1 MRKLLLIFLSF
12 LSLDGLTA
20 DDTLTRKF
28 VPLETFG
35 ITKGSSYKKDSISD
49 ADGEYVAWRCLGLT
63 TAIANVSLEPKTEK
77 DKLIIQGFKAFKL
90 LATEHAYLNFNF
102 NNKLTQDDY
111 KSSNPFEVKAKE
123 VLGPINDRYLNIFLL
138 NFDKVGS
145 YFDSEFING
154 DIDACGSSFIML
166 DSLKKE

>member
-49 ADGEYVAWRCLGLT
+49 ADGE
-63 TAIANVSLEPKTEK
+63 
-77 DKLIIQGFKAFKL
+77 
-90 LATEHAYLNFNF
+90 
-102 NNKLTQDDY
+102 
-111 KSSNPFEVKAKE
+111 
-123 VLGPINDRYLNIFLL
+123 
-138 NFDKVGS
+138 
-145 YFDSEFING
+145 
-154 DIDACGSSFIML
+154 
-166 DSLKKE
+166 